1 MVVLPNLYGDIL
13 SDAAAALAGG
23 LGVAASGCYGDDYAY
38 FESAHGTAPDIA
50 GKGIINPT
58 ATILSAALM
67 LEYLGFDD
75 AAAAAARSGRARL
88 RRGADAHAGPGR
100 PRDDGRSSAGRS
112 RSTYDSRVPNQ
123 SSIRA
128 QASFAAASLY
138 EGRTLQLKPCSAS
151 A

>member
-1 MVVLPNLYGDIL
+1 MRIAPEYPDVAFESFIVDDFAHRLVAHPHELDVVVLPNLYGDIL

-67 LEYLGFDD
+67 LEYLGFGRRGG
-75 AAAAAARSGRARL
+75 AAARSGGARL
-88 RRGADAHAGPGR
+88 RRGPHAHAGPGWTG
-100 PRDDGRSSAGRS
+100 DDGGVLRSGRE
-112 RSTYDSRVPNQ
+112 VPM
-123 SSIRA
+123 RDGA
-128 QASFAAASLY
+128 
-138 EGRTLQLKPCSAS
+138 
-151 A
+151 